1 MITKEQLDEYIA
13 KYNRGED
20 TGLSDEE
27 YDNLLE
33 EYLKKNGEDKR
44 PFLRTQQTD
53 IINLSKEWHMTS
65 KLSLAWIMGFLK

>member
-33 EYLKKNGEDKR
+33 E
-44 PFLRTQQTD
+44 
-53 IINLSKEWHMTS
+53 
-65 KLSLAWIMGFLK
+65 